1 MAPSAT
7 HEMMTLISTTANNVK
22 HMTESIADL
31 KRAVE
36 TNQQKISD
44 VATQVSLLDAS
55 VKVANDNQAKLFKI
69 IRDGNGQPSVLDR
82 LTVVEAKLE
91 HIEEDIDEMRRVV
104 EEVKV
109 AVDNFQTAKTVSRGQ
124 FITAISSMV
133 LACCMSL
140 WAVIAQIMKP

>member
-91 HIEEDIDEMRRVV
+91 HIEEDIDEMRKVV